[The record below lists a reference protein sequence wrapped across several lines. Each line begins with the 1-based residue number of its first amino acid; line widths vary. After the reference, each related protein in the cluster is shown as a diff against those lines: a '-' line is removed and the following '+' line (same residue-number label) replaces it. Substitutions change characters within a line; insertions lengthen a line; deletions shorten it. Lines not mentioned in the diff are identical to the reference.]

1 MTRESYCAAA
11 LALYRSQPDT
21 KDRASRND
29 RKVAEDLYARG
40 LSIDLLAH
48 VMRLAHLRRATNPGL
63 GLIRSLA
70 YYRAVFDSLSPED
83 LHPGYVAYLA
93 DTYDRRAASPG
104 KDDAFPDRRNHAVS
118 DRR

>member
-1 MTRESYCAAA
+1 MTLESYCAAA

-21 KDRASRND
+21 RCRASRND
-29 RKVAEDLYARG
+29 RKVAEHLYHRG

-48 VMRLAHLRRATNPGL
+48 VMRLAHLRRAPNPGL
-63 GLIRSLA
+63 GPIRSLA

-83 LHPGYVAYLA
+83 LAPDYVAYLA
-93 DTYDRRAASPG
+93 DTYARRAASIG
-104 KDDAFPDRRNHAVS
+104 KNAAFPDRRNHAVS

>member
-1 MTRESYCAAA
+1 MTLQSYCAAA

-21 KDRASRND
+21 PSRASRND
-29 RKVAEDLYARG
+29 RKVAEDLFHRG

-48 VMRLAHLRRATNPGL
+48 VMRLAHLRRSDNPGL
-63 GLIRSLA
+63 GPIRSLA
-70 YYRAVFDSLSPED
+70 YYRAVFDSLTPEE
-83 LHPGYVAYLA
+83 LHPGYVTYLA
-93 DTYDRRAASPG
+93 ASYARRAAAAE

>member
-1 MTRESYCAAA
+1 MTLQSYCAAA

-21 KDRASRND
+21 PCRASRND
-29 RKVAEDLYARG
+29 RKVAEDLYHRG

-63 GLIRSLA
+63 GPIRSLA
-70 YYRAVFDSLSPED
+70 YYRAVFDSLTPED

-93 DTYDRRAASPG
+93 DNYARHATSTEQEARSS
-104 KDDAFPDRRNHAVS
+104 DRRNHAVS
-118 DRR
+118 ERR

>member
-1 MTRESYCAAA
+1 MTLESYCAAA

-21 KDRASRND
+21 LNRDARND
-29 RKVAEDLYARG
+29 RKVAEDLYRRG

-48 VMRLAHLRRATNPGL
+48 VMRLTHLRRASNPGL
-63 GLIRSLA
+63 APIRSLA
-70 YYRAVFDSLSPED
+70 YYRAVFESLSPED

-93 DTYDRRAASPG
+93 DTYARRAASTG
-104 KDDAFPDRRNHAVS
+104 KDAAFPDRRNHAVS

>member
-1 MTRESYCAAA
+1 MTLQNYRAAV

-21 KDRASRND
+21 PCRASRND
-29 RKVAEDLYARG
+29 RKVAEDLYHRG

-48 VMRLAHLRRATNPGL
+48 VMRLAHLRRSDNPGL
-63 GLIRSLA
+63 GPIRSLA
-70 YYRAVFDSLSPED
+70 YYRAVFDSLTPED

-93 DTYDRRAASPG
+93 ESYARRDAATER
-104 KDDAFPDRRNHAVS
+104 DAAISDRRNHAVS